1 LLIYGRS
8 AWRIAMIAFD
18 IQHYDSVGSTND
30 EAMRLAHSG
39 AAHGT
44 VVCAREQTE
53 GRGRQVRRWY
63 SPAGN
68 LHASI
73 LLRTDLPL
81 GRIPQLSFVAAL
93 AVADAADAFL
103 PGDVRAELKW
113 PNDVLVR
120 GAKVA
125 GILIESADGT
135 AIIGIGMNI
144 AHAPSDAP
152 YPITTLS
159 SSAAK
164 TLEPGAVLQVLLK
177 AFGHRFAD
185 WRDQGFATVRTDWLA
200 RAHPAGSPLR
210 LTVGDRSI
218 QGRFADL
225 GHDGALV
232 IETAD
237 GLERFVAG
245 EVLVP
250 PTP

>member
-1 LLIYGRS
+1 
-8 AWRIAMIAFD
+8 MIAFD
-18 IQHYDSVGSTND
+18 IQHYDSIGSTND
-30 EAMRLAHSG
+30 EAMRLARAG

-44 VVCAREQTE
+44 VVCAREQTT
-53 GRGRQVRRWY
+53 GRGRQARRWH

-73 LLRTDLPL
+73 LLRTDLPPW
-81 GRIPQLSFVAAL
+81 RIPQLSFVAAL

-103 PGDVRAELKW
+103 PVAARAELKW

-125 GILIESADGT
+125 GVLIESQDAT
-135 AIIGIGMNI
+135 AIVGIGMNV
-144 AHAPSDAP
+144 AHAPPDAP
-152 YPITTLS
+152 YPVTTL
-159 SSAAK
+159 AASGAG
-164 TLEPGAVLQVLLK
+164 TLEPGAVLQVLLQ
-177 AFGHRFAD
+177 ALRHRFSE
-185 WRDQGFATVRTDWLA
+185 WRDQGFASVRTDWLA

-210 LTVGDRSI
+210 LTVGDRWI
-218 QGRFADL
+218 EGRFADL

-237 GLERFVAG
+237 GLQRFVAG